1 MLVSYFSSGFPSH
14 VRIKALDIS
23 SCREY
28 FYSPFDGEIFH
39 IEKFF
44 VGRPNKFSKVNYDYL
59 ILAKVKNKIIKIL
72 HVEPFLNEGDKIN
85 KGEIIGKFLE
95 NPYTGGDFLHAH
107 IEGIKISFPKI
118 TNYDERG
125 IGVIVNV
132 YESYFDVKLK
142 TYSSA
147 GNLRGLGCC
156 GGLLNA
162 SLPYSGYG
170 GIIGKEVSHVKI
182 GNTIFHIAK
191 RRRNLTLFEIKKG
204 LIRNWE
210 YESTFKVLEGSPIFI
225 GPLFEAILS
234 YKGFPLIRFFFKTNL
249 SIGDE
254 IDVWKTISSMW
265 TRSFTLW

>member
-28 FYSPFDGEIFH
+28 FYSPFDGEIVH

-44 VGRPNKFSKVNYDYL
+44 VGRPNKFYKVNYDYL

-72 HVEPFLNEGDKIN
+72 HVEPFLSEGDKIS
-85 KGEIIGKFLE
+85 KGKIIGKFLE

-107 IEGIKISFPKI
+107 IEGIKISFPKL
-118 TNYDERG
+118 TNYDNRG
-125 IGVIVNV
+125 IGIIINV
-132 YESYFDVKLK
+132 FENYFDIKLK

-170 GIIGKEVSHVKI
+170 GIIGKETNYIKI
-182 GNTIFHIAK
+182 GNMNFYVAK
-191 RRRNLTLFEIKKG
+191 RRRYLTLFEIKKG
-204 LIRNWE
+204 LIKNWE
-210 YESTFKVLEGSPIFI
+210 YESAFKVLNGSPIFI
-225 GPLFEAILS
+225 GPLFETVLS
-234 YKGFPLIRFFFKTNL
+234 YNGFPLIRFFLKTNL
-249 SIGDE
+249 SVGDE
-254 IDVWKTISSMW
+254 IDVWEIINKFLQSDASY
-265 TRSFTLW
+265 